1 MKLPEFYRLIDR
13 SIEHMGLTPGF
24 YAGVKPW
31 DVIESLAELGEDV
44 EMFLREPHEALPI
57 AYWNGKKFLRDSNGE
72 EVLDEEIQYRPGYRP
87 VAWTFSPYS
96 RARIS
101 DLEMLVNIER

>member
-1 MKLPEFYRLIDR
+1 MKLLDFYRLVDR
-13 SIEHMGLTPGF
+13 SIEHMGGTAGF

-31 DVIESLAELGEDV
+31 DVIESLADLGENV
-44 EMFLREPHEALPI
+44 EMFLREPNERLPV
-57 AYWNGKKFLRDSNGE
+57 AYWNGKRFLRDSNGE

-101 DLEMLVNIER
+101 DLEMLINIER